1 MVGVSKKMLGVGL
14 RGMSEH
20 VKCNIEIKELTNHDW
35 WVLNEQIEKLEQEN
49 ARLLFFNRELGKENA
64 QLKELNRELLH
75 ILQWLIRL
83 RDGYLKK
90 GSTAPNSAGEY
101 NEAMEQAR
109 ELLAKA
115 EGES

>member
-1 MVGVSKKMLGVGL
+1 MKRYNISKLLGRMVTMDDG
-14 RGMSEH
+14 EW
-20 VKCNIEIKELTNHDW
+20 VKYEDA
-35 WVLNEQIEKLEQEN
+35 EK
-49 ARLLFFNRELGKENA
+49 
-64 QLKELNRELLH
+64 LKELNRELLH

-115 EGES
+115 EEEG